1 MRILII
7 DDEENIR
14 RITAMALEGM
24 GHEAAVAE
32 DGDTALRQLAAERFR
47 RGPAGFEIAGRKRD

>member
-14 RITAMALEGM
+14 RITVAVL
-24 GHEAAVAE
+24 EAAKTL
-32 DGDTALRQLAAERFR
+32 GITWDTSS
-47 RGPAGFEIAGRKRD
+47 RKQKEMSRDPDVQEG